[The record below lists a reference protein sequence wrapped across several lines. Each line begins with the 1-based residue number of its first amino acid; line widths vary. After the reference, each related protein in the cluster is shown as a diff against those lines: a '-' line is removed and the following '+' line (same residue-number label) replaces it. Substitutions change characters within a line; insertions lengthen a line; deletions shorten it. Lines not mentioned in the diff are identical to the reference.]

1 MPETKVFQS
10 SPSLIAFLIAGAV
23 IGLVG
28 VVLFGLIHAA
38 IIVPIWTRLLGGV
51 PFGLVAGVAMGWA
64 LYELRRPYNSR
75 ARAKAITTLTF
86 GALLW
91 VTLIPM
97 TLLGVALRAAGVHGA
112 DDTWEVVGECLLAVG
127 AGVAAGRFVGRRW
140 RAGLALGATS
150 LAVTLTQAG
159 PIPVMNSV
167 RAVRLFAALMVV
179 YVLCGMALGVVA
191 SLVSKRWGST
201 A

>member
-1 MPETKVFQS
+1 LPKTRAMQS

-38 IIVPIWTRLLGGV
+38 IIVPIWTRLPGGI

-64 LYELRRPYNSR
+64 LYELRRALHSR
-75 ARAKAITTLTF
+75 ARARVITTLAF

-91 VTLIPM
+91 ATLIPM
-97 TLLGVALRAAGVHGA
+97 TLLGITLRAAGVHGA
-112 DDTWEVVGECLLAVG
+112 DDTWEVVSECLLAVG
-127 AGVAAGRFVGRRW
+127 AGGAAGRLIAGSW

-167 RAVRLFAALMVV
+167 RAARLFAALMVV
-179 YVLCGMALGVVA
+179 YLVCGVALGLLA
-191 SLVSKRWGST
+191 SLLSKRLGST